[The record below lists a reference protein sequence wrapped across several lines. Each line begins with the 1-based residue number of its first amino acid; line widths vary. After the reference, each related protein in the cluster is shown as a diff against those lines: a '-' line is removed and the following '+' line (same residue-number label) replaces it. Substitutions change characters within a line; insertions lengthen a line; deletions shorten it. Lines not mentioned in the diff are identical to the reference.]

1 MVSKFKTVLTWIS
14 MEDLIML
21 FPKTLHQKMKMK
33 PWMKHFHNLYP
44 KICVRLQKNGHISS
58 CEK

>member
-44 KICVRLQKNGHISS
+44 KICVRLQKKWTH
-58 CEK
+58 